1 MYEADVV
8 SFIWQIERSSSLSDI
23 IDLRDHDQVKR
34 MKDSGTILENVYVP
48 LSWRQIRDENE
59 DQDECARAVD
69 VPCICRQSKRKRKV
83 SDLEKE
89 VAFLYHTDSSK
100 AYVVVNKNELKIIRR
115 LHGKTSESFE
125 IYNGRDEDIVFTLS
139 LREEKTY
146 NVISSRP
153 MPVSVIVRSLLF
165 DKNNNIS
172 PIKTHRYRQDA
183 DVMLLR
189 WSRATWMFLGNARY
203 VGSGM
208 LYVLEKS

>member
-1 MYEADVV
+1 
-8 SFIWQIERSSSLSDI
+8 
-23 IDLRDHDQVKR
+23 

-83 SDLEKE
+83 SELEKE

-189 WSRATWMFLGNARY
+189 WSRVTWMFLGNARY